1 MRPFVWSLY
10 RKLKRV
16 EGCRRTPTSGT
27 RTPGEAIRLISHNLA
42 DPGQATS
49 DATIGAVAILSAS
62 DNSVVSLIS

>member
-1 MRPFVWSLY
+1 MRPFVWSLC

-16 EGCRRTPTSGT
+16 EGRGRTPTSGT
-27 RTPGEAIRLISHNLA
+27 GAKRYAGYLTNLP